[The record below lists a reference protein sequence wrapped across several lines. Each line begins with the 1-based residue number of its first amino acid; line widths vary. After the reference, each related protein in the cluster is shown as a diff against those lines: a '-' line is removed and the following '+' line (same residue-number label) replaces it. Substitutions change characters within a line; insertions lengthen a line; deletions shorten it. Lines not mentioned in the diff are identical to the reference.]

1 MNSLSEFSVPLLPN
15 TQDVKAVAKDI
26 ARLAALVENNANGQI
41 AKSDYAHIRE
51 LEFVYL
57 YARELQ
63 YPDDADPE
71 SPNRQPDL
79 SQNPSEWMKYRNR
92 RDARALQEG
101 IYKPLPFVAKW
112 ALTQGHSFGLMSKP
126 RLEEIVR
133 EKEEK
138 ARSYAPCDAYW
149 LLIIVEFID
158 PAQEQEIRAEV
169 VSSFLC
175 KRLK

>member
-1 MNSLSEFSVPLLPN
+1 
-15 TQDVKAVAKDI
+15 
-26 ARLAALVENNANGQI
+26 
-41 AKSDYAHIRE
+41 
-51 LEFVYL
+51 
-57 YARELQ
+57 LQ

-71 SPNRQPDL
+71 FPNRQPDL

-158 PAQEQEIRAEV
+158 PAQEQEIRADGLTLTSDVFERIIVYKPRFEHV
-169 VSSFLC
+169 VEIMPQQATA
-175 KRLK
+175 R